1 MTVRLKNKTRRPAR
15 MIVVNLPKD
24 VAHQIIE
31 RKFAVTDRRG
41 NAATKTEKRVIADS
55 VHLAAGAT
63 SRDLPDTAAHAPD
76 VKRLVAK
83 GHLAVIPVEEPKK
96 AETSKK
102 EPETAPKNQTPE
114 DDSSDNEDTKAKGTG
129 PTKRKKRD
137 NR

>member
-96 AETSKK
+96 TEKK
-102 EPETAPKNQTPE
+102 EQETAPKNRTPE